1 MEKRRIGSL
10 QVSVVGLG
18 CNNFGWRL
26 DADATAKVVHAAL
39 DAGVNFLDTADM
51 YGDTKSEEY
60 LGKALRGRREQAV
73 VATKFGMKV
82 DDQRHGAKPAYVRQ
96 AAEDSLRRLGTD
108 YIDLYQLHQPDPE
121 TPIAATLAALDELVK
136 AGKVREIGC
145 SNFSAQQIRE
155 AEAALP
161 SGGARFVS
169 VQNEYSLLHRDP
181 EREVL
186 PECERRRLAL
196 LPYFPLANGLLTG
209 KYRAGHPAP
218 QGTRISTQERF
229 GKLLNQHNLKMV
241 EGLIG
246 FAESRGH
253 TILELA
259 FSWLLAHPVV
269 ASVIAGATS
278 EQQVR
283 SNAGAAG
290 WKLTPAD
297 LAEVD
302 RILSQPLLSEAS

>member
-26 DADATAKVVHAAL
+26 DADATASVVHAAL
-39 DAGVNFLDTADM
+39 DSGVNFFDTADI
-51 YGDTKSEEY
+51 YGGTRSEEY
-60 LGKALRGRREQAV
+60 LGRALRGRREQVV
-73 VATKFGMKV
+73 VATKLGMKV
-82 DDQRHGAKPAYVRQ
+82 DEQRHGAKPGYVRQ
-96 AAEDSLRRLGTD
+96 AAEESLRRLATD

-121 TPIAATLAALDELVK
+121 TPIAETLAALDELVK

-155 AEAALP
+155 AEEAAP
-161 SGGARFVS
+161 EGAARFVG
-169 VQNEYSLLHRDP
+169 VQNEYSLFHREP

-186 PECERRRLAL
+186 AECERRGLAF

-209 KYRAGHPAP
+209 KYRAGRPVP
-218 QGTRISTQERF
+218 QGTRISGTERF
-229 GKLLNQHNLKMV
+229 GKLLDEGHLQTV
-241 EGLIG
+241 EALAR

-253 TILELA
+253 TLLELA
-259 FSWLLAHPVV
+259 FSWLLARPVV
-269 ASVIAGATS
+269 PSVIAGATS
-278 EQQVR
+278 AQQIR
-283 SNAGAAG
+283 SNAAAVG

-302 RILSQPLLSEAS
+302 RILQHAALSEAS